1 MKRYCFAIFISTLK
15 IYTKNVISNEELVR
29 ELFSAIYIA
38 CGTSNK
44 NKETDWIGKDEIS
57 RIINQKSDLP
67 ISIKKSLI
75 QCNIETLNSNL
86 MNFYKKYL
94 NESSIEMLE
103 EELSNIYL
111 NDSSI
116 FEEQKVNLQNFKTN
130 SFKKIT
136 YLLVNTAKICNK
148 IIGIKRRIYK
158 KGKNEINYIIDNIIE
173 ISFKKTK
180 SNKDTKLIVI
190 PFDAD
195 FNLHLSLY
203 NDPKTIV
210 SPKSLHGKWL
220 LKMKENGMDEDALKR
235 TIKPNNYK
243 IGDVRIHKFNQNIFY
258 LLAIS
263 KFDSKNIAHAN
274 KNDIKQSIIE
284 LLNFYNEHGLAYE
297 LYIPLLG
304 TGNSRAKLDF
314 IDSFK
319 LIKDTIIENIDLLNG
334 IINIVIYDQDYK
346 EIEED
351 LNVL

>member
-1 MKRYCFAIFISTLK
+1 MKRYCFAIFISTFK
-15 IYTKNVISNEELVR
+15 MYTKDVISNEELVR
-29 ELFSAIYIA
+29 ELFSAIYIS

-57 RIINQKSDLP
+57 RIINQKSELP
-67 ISIKKSLI
+67 ISIKKSLN

-94 NESSIEMLE
+94 NELSIKLLVEK
-103 EELSNIYL
+103 LSNIYL
-111 NDSSI
+111 SDPYILNEEKISFQKIERNDY
-116 FEEQKVNLQNFKTN
+116 Q
-130 SFKKIT
+130 KIT
-136 YLLVNTAKICNK
+136 YLLVETAKICNK

-158 KGKNEINYIIDNIIE
+158 KGKNELNYIIDNIIE
-173 ISFKKTK
+173 IAFKKTK
-180 SNKDTKLIVI
+180 SDKDTKLIVI

-195 FNLHLSLY
+195 FNLHLSSY
-203 NDPKTIV
+203 NDSNVII
-210 SPKSLHGKWL
+210 SPNSLHGKWL
-220 LKMKENGMDEDALKR
+220 LKMKENNIDEETLKSS
-235 TIKPNNYK
+235 IQPINHK
-243 IGDVRIHKFNQNIFY
+243 IGDVQIYEFNKNIFY

-263 KFDSKNIAHAN
+263 KFDNKNMAHAN
-274 KNDIKQSIIE
+274 ENDIKESIIG
-284 LLNFYNEHGLAYE
+284 LLKYYNQHGMAYE

-319 LIKDTIIENIDLLNG
+319 LIKNTIIENIDLLNG

-346 EIEED
+346 DIEED